1 MHLTKHIRTLQADQ
15 AESLLSLKPAAV
27 SEHACLSS
35 SLSKHRGFRTVSSR
49 PEDQPPPAASGN
61 LQQENLKAG
70 PTALVPRQCGGSLGA
85 VITVISRRPRARA
98 MTGAPLRRELQQ
110 HGPPGLGL
118 CRPHRSCSPPS
129 NPRARRSASGRLIK
143 KWKRHPRLS
152 RHVFPY
158 LIAYKKKNRSR
169 VLYRSLLPRRMR
181 EGKISEL
188 NVSTEIQE
196 HFCELN
202 VRGYFRVIGIKD
214 L

>member
-1 MHLTKHIRTLQADQ
+1 M
-15 AESLLSLKPAAV
+15 
-27 SEHACLSS
+27 
-35 SLSKHRGFRTVSSR
+35 
-49 PEDQPPPAASGN
+49 
-61 LQQENLKAG
+61 
-70 PTALVPRQCGGSLGA
+70 
-85 VITVISRRPRARA
+85 
-98 MTGAPLRRELQQ
+98 
-110 HGPPGLGL
+110 
-118 CRPHRSCSPPS
+118 
-129 NPRARRSASGRLIK
+129 
-143 KWKRHPRLS
+143 
-152 RHVFPY
+152 FPY